1 MMRLSDKS
9 AGRDNN
15 LNLIRAIA
23 ATAVLVSHAY
33 PIALG
38 EEAAQPLY
46 QSLGHTLGTL
56 SVYVFFIISGFL
68 IAMSYDRSRSKT
80 QFVAARV
87 LRLMPGLLISLLL
100 VAFIIGPITTT
111 LPLQSYLASSEV
123 WTFMARNLM
132 LIKPQFTLP
141 GVFETLPYPTIEGS
155 IWTLFY
161 EVACYV
167 GVFIVGVVGLL
178 RQRQT
183 VSVIMVVYILGW
195 AVKDAM
201 GIETIYIADKLYTL
215 SVPFVLGML
224 VYLWQDRIP
233 LNFILALALIAAA
246 TLLRS
251 TAVYEVLLLVTM
263 AYAIFW
269 LAYMPGGVLRAY
281 NRLGDYSYGI
291 YIYAFPMQGLA
302 VWLYGPMSPMMNIA
316 LSLPMTII
324 PSILSWHYIE
334 KPALDL
340 RKLPAL
346 NAKTAR

>member
-1 MMRLSDKS
+1 MVLLSDKS

-15 LNLIRAIA
+15 LNLIRALA

-38 EEAAQPLY
+38 EDAVQPLY

-87 LRLMPGLLISLLL
+87 LRLMPGLLVSLLL
-100 VAFIIGPITTT
+100 VAFVIGPMVTT
-111 LPLQSYLASSEV
+111 LPLQSYLGSSEV
-123 WTFMARNLM
+123 WTFMARNLA

-167 GVFIVGVVGLL
+167 GVFIVGIVGLL
-178 RQRQT
+178 RQRRAI
-183 VSVIMVVYILGW
+183 SVIMGLYILGW

-215 SVPFVLGML
+215 SVPFVFGML
-224 VYLWQDRIP
+224 IYLWQDRIP
-233 LNFILALALIAAA
+233 LSALLAVALIAVTA
-246 TLLRS
+246 LLRQS
-251 TAVYEVLLLVTM
+251 ALYELLLLVTM
-263 AYAIFW
+263 AYVTFW
-269 LAYMPGGVLRAY
+269 LAYIPGGILRAY

-302 VWLYGPMSPMMNIA
+302 IWMFGPMSPMINIA
-316 LSLPMTII
+316 LSLPMITLKS
-324 PSILSWHYIE
+324 PRSICASCLS
-334 KPALDL
+334 
-340 RKLPAL
+340 
-346 NAKTAR
+346 

>member
-1 MMRLSDKS
+1 MVLLSDKS

-15 LNLIRAIA
+15 LNLIRALA

-38 EEAAQPLY
+38 EDAVQPLY

-87 LRLMPGLLISLLL
+87 LRLMPGLLVSLLL
-100 VAFIIGPITTT
+100 VAFVIGPMVTT
-111 LPLQSYLASSEV
+111 LPLQSYLGSSEV
-123 WTFMARNLM
+123 WTFMARNLA

-167 GVFIVGVVGLL
+167 GVFIVGIVGLL
-178 RQRQT
+178 RQRRAI
-183 VSVIMVVYILGW
+183 SVIMGLYILGW

-215 SVPFVLGML
+215 SVPFVFGML
-224 VYLWQDRIP
+224 IYLWQDRIP
-233 LNFILALALIAAA
+233 LSALLAVALIAVTA
-246 TLLRS
+246 LLRQS
-251 TAVYEVLLLVTM
+251 ALYELLLLVTM
-263 AYAIFW
+263 AYVTFW
-269 LAYMPGGVLRAY
+269 LAYIPGGILRAY

-302 VWLYGPMSPMMNIA
+302 IWMFGPMSPMINIA
-316 LSLPMTII
+316 LSLPMTVI
-324 PSILSWHYIE
+324 PSVLSWHYIE

-340 RKLPAL
+340 RKLPVL